1 MPENRL
7 SLALPRGEF
16 CDKVKSVLLHAGYT
30 VNDTLSS
37 GMEALRRFRMSPP
50 DIAIVNF
57 ELPDMNGLD
66 LAKVLC
72 EEAICKVIL
81 LAPKPRKEDC
91 EKAAGKLDLFVLEKP
106 LHRQVLLNAVDTMNQ
121 YDQKIKHL
129 EEELEELKESMK
141 ARILIDRAKG
151 IIMNQ
156 GVEENTAYT
165 AMRKVSMDRRVP
177 LREIA
182 QMIIEGRLSW
192 NDIRH

>member
-1 MPENRL
+1 MPEKRL

-16 CDKVKSVLLHAGYT
+16 CDKVKAVLLYAGYS

-37 GMEALRRFRMSPP
+37 GMEAIRRFRMSPP
-50 DIAIVNF
+50 DIAVVNY

-66 LAKVLC
+66 LARVLC

-81 LAPKPRKEDC
+81 LAPKSRKEDC
-91 EKAAGKLDLFVLEKP
+91 ESVAGKLELLVLEKP

-121 YDQKIKHL
+121 YDRKIKHL
-129 EEELEELKESMK
+129 EEELEELKENMK

-151 IIMNQ
+151 LIMNL

-177 LREIA
+177 LKEIA
-182 QMIIEGRLSW
+182 QMLIDGRLTW